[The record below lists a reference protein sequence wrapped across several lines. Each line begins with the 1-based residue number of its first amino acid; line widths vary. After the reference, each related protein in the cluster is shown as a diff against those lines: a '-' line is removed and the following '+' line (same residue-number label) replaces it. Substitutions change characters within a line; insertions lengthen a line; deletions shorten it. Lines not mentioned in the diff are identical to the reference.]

1 MRNLKLHSIYSKAS
15 PIPNSTLH
23 NFLRTT
29 MRYDTLICKT
39 EYWVPGDSR
48 LQCSVHYVHSV
59 LVYTWSNN
67 GIKGFV
73 VNWTCRFILLGKAGM
88 DLTSR
93 YLSSDD
99 GLGFSRWENFQI
111 NTRIARIN
119 GSSLII
125 TLSFPFQI
133 FEKMLIVVFII
144 SFSRFKPK
152 KVPNNYFYICI
163 DFC

>member
-1 MRNLKLHSIYSKAS
+1 MRNLKWHSIYRKTC
-15 PIPNSTLH
+15 PIHNVTLH
-23 NFLRTT
+23 NFVRTT
-29 MRYDTLICKT
+29 VRYDTLICMLNIKCRET
-39 EYWVPGDSR
+39 RGY
-48 LQCSVHYVHSV
+48 SVHYVHTV

-133 FEKMLIVVFII
+133 YEKMLIVVFII